1 MFDRERLDWLN
12 GQWIRRLPDT
22 ELVERAMPFLERS
35 LAESAMAGRPVRTPD
50 AQTLT
55 DLLPL
60 VRERLPRLD
69 AIGSLVDYLFLDE
82 VEVEPSLVVPR
93 RWDVPTTVDGL
104 QAARVAI
111 AAIGLVSF
119 EAEELEAT
127 LRRVCEERGWRPGD
141 LFMAIRVSLTGRTAT
156 PPLFDTMVSLGYE
169 RTLRR
174 LDRARLVLDGVRT

>member
-1 MFDRERLDWLN
+1 
-12 GQWIRRLPDT
+12 
-22 ELVERAMPFLERS
+22 MPFLERS
-35 LAESAMAGRPVRTPD
+35 LAEAASTGRSVRTPN

-69 AIGSLVDYLFLDE
+69 AIGPLVDYVFLDQ
-82 VEVEPSLVVPR
+82 VELEPSVLVPR
-93 RWDVPTTVDGL
+93 RWDVSTTVDGL

-111 AAIGLVSF
+111 AALGPVSF
-119 EAEELEAT
+119 EAEQLEAT
-127 LRRVCEERGWRPGD
+127 LRGVCDGYGWKPGD
-141 LFMAIRVSLTGRTAT
+141 LFMAIRVALTGRTAT

-169 RTLRR
+169 RTLMR